1 MTKKEEKFE
10 KKNQAPSPPPKKSP
24 FSPPKTKYVKI
35 EDFDNTKKKKED

>member
-10 KKNQAPSPPPKKSP
+10 KKSNQTQTPPPPVKKSP

-35 EDFDNTKKKKED
+35 EDFDDTKEK